1 MPGRIIDCCSLLNLH
16 TGWGGLENL
25 RLLPYAWSICDA
37 AARES
42 EFTREYTESG
52 AIIEVPLDLGPHIQ
66 SGLLQVARPETADE
80 LANYVQFAT
89 QIDDGEAQALAIA
102 KSRGYTLLT
111 DDRKALRIAR
121 RPDVA
126 VATVTTAG
134 VLRDWQAHRSPTVA
148 ELRVVIERI
157 QTLARFAPNK
167 DSPDRTWWLA
177 QLQQQ
182 PPTA

>member
-1 MPGRIIDCCSLLNLH
+1 M
-16 TGWGGLENL
+16 
-25 RLLPYAWSICDA
+25 
-37 AARES
+37 
-42 EFTREYTESG
+42 
-52 AIIEVPLDLGPHIQ
+52 
-66 SGLLQVARPETADE
+66 
-80 LANYVQFAT
+80 QFAT
-89 QIDDGEAQALAIA
+89 EIDDGEAQALAIA

-126 VATVTTAG
+126 VATVTTVG
-134 VLRDWQAHRSPTVA
+134 VLQDWQAHRSPTVA

-167 DSPDRTWWLA
+167 DSPDRTWWFA
-177 QLQQQ
+177 QLRQR